1 MDSINKKADRRLF
14 IWLFFLASACYL
26 LFHNLGCRAL
36 WGSEGRW
43 AEVVRQMF
51 LTKDFFHPSING
63 EPYFDKPLFTYWV
76 IAIMAQGLGKLNEL
90 VARLPSAI
98 SALVSLCCVYWL
110 GKRLWD
116 EKSGLIAT
124 FFMLTSFG
132 FVFWARTAAAD
143 TENLCFILISICWYI
158 YFEKKADFFSYAGFY
173 LICAVGAQFK
183 GLTAVAVPIVVV
195 SCHMFLS
202 NTWKRHLNLSNLLAA
217 VFATI
222 VYVAP
227 FFYAKISAQNY
238 GAEGLQLAFKENIL
252 RFFRA
257 FDHKEPFYVYL
268 YYVPL
273 LCMPWFFFLAG
284 FLADS
289 LKNYKDLSKNDKW
302 VLLSF
307 LAIYIL
313 FTASSSRRSYYIL
326 PILPFASLGM
336 AAFVIRP
343 AKKWMSSLAI
353 SLQAFFLGC
362 ISTVGLINPVI
373 FFLLKKHFDY
383 IPPAGLSITLFFIS
397 ALSSIFLIVWSYLH
411 FFKEKT
417 DFVSETSLLIM
428 ASYTIFSGFFGN
440 IDCLLERDR
449 PLKPFIMALKPLIED
464 VPTNHIVLSK
474 NMASVAF
481 YLERRQP
488 IANLEHEKNVTSFL
502 NKKDKKI
509 LITRAKDFRRL
520 LPLLKGCKKELLL
533 ESSHPK
539 WDRRADKRLSAWLI
553 RGQCKD

>member
-1 MDSINKKADRRLF
+1 
-14 IWLFFLASACYL
+14 
-26 LFHNLGCRAL
+26 
-36 WGSEGRW
+36 
-43 AEVVRQMF
+43 MF
-51 LTKDFFHPSING
+51 LTGDFFHPSING

-76 IAIMAQGLGKLNEL
+76 IAILAQGLGQLNEL

-98 SALVSLCCVYWL
+98 CALVSLCCVYWL

-116 EKSGLIAT
+116 EKTGLVAT

-143 TENLCFILISICWYI
+143 MENLCFIVISICWYI

-195 SCHMFLS
+195 SCHIFLN
-202 NTWKRHLNLSNLLAA
+202 NTWKRHLNISNLLAA
-217 VFATI
+217 VLAAI

-238 GAEGLQLAFKENIL
+238 GQEGLQLAFRENIL

-273 LCMPWFFFLAG
+273 LCMPWVFFLAG
-284 FLADS
+284 FLADG
-289 LKNYKDLSKNDKW
+289 LKNYKDLPQNDKW
-302 VLLSF
+302 VILSF
-307 LAIYIL
+307 LAIFIL
-313 FTASSSRRSYYIL
+313 FTLSSSRRSYYIL

-336 AAFVIRP
+336 AAFITRP
-343 AKKWMSSLAI
+343 AKKWLLSMAI
-353 SLQAFFLGC
+353 SLQAFLLGC
-362 ISTVGLINPVI
+362 ICIVGLINPVVFI
-373 FFLLKKHFDY
+373 LMKKHFGY
-383 IPPAGLSITLFFIS
+383 LPPEGLSIMLFFTA

-411 FFKEKT
+411 IFKGKTGFF
-417 DFVSETSLLIM
+417 SETFLLIA

-449 PLKPFIMALKPLIED
+449 PLKPFIMAIKPLIEN
-464 VPTNHIVLSK
+464 VPTNHIALSK

-481 YLERRQP
+481 YLGRSQP
-488 IANLEHEKNVTSFL
+488 ITSLEQKKNVASFL
-502 NKKDKKI
+502 HGKEKKI

-539 WDRRADKRLSAWLI
+539 WDRRADKRLSAWTI
-553 RGQCKD
+553 KGQCKD